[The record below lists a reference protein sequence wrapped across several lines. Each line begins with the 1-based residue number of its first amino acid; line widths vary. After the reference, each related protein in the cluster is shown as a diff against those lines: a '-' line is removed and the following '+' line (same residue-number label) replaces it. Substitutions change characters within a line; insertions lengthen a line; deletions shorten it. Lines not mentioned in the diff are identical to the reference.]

1 MEESQSTT
9 ALAGW
14 QQLMQQPEAINFAIF
29 MAFVIIAIF
38 AVYRLARDPARHQPP
53 RPVAKPK
60 PKAAPA
66 PVAKAEPKKVEAKK
80 PAPKPEPKKAEP
92 KKAEPKKVA
101 EKKPEPKKVAE
112 KKPEPKKAEP
122 KKVAEKKPEPKKAE
136 LKKVAEKKPEPKAAS
151 KPEAKKPEAKP
162 EPKKPEAEPKAETA
176 PKAEPAEPQMVA
188 ELKQDTKSSWLGR
201 LRSGLTKTRQSLQD
215 GIGQLITG
223 KVALTEDT
231 LEDIHELLFRSD
243 VGVETADELVDHIRS
258 SLKKADIKE
267 PTSDDIRAAL
277 KQRVG
282 EMLAAPIKGPVAK
295 AKSGPTVFLVV
306 GVNGVGKTTSIG
318 KLGARFLSEDK
329 TVMLAAADTFRAA
342 AIDQLKVWGE
352 RIGARVIHHQ
362 HNSDP
367 AAVVFDAVKAAK
379 AADVDV
385 LLIDTAGRLHNKKE
399 LMAELG
405 KINKV
410 IGKEIPDAP
419 HETWLVVDATTGQN
433 AHMQIKAFKE
443 VVALSGLVVTKLD
456 GTAKGGVVVGAC
468 HQFDL
473 PVRYIG
479 VGEQAADLR
488 EFSSEDF
495 AEMML

>member
-1 MEESQSTT
+1 MDESQTPQVVS
-9 ALAGW
+9 GW
-14 QQLMQQPEAINFAIF
+14 QQFAQQPDFNLY
-29 MAFVIIAIF
+29 VLIALVALLLVGVLVVFI
-38 AVYRLARDPARHQPP
+38 LARDPERHQPHSHMP
-53 RPVAKPK
+53 KRKTPIDDDVPAPKAKPVAKAK
-60 PKAAPA
+60 PA
-66 PVAKAEPKKVEAKK
+66 AKAEPKKPEPKKPEPKKAAKK
-80 PAPKPEPKKAEP
+80 PEPKKAAKPAAKVEPKKPEPKKAEP
-92 KKAEPKKVA
+92 KKAEPKPAAKA
-101 EKKPEPKKVAE
+101 EL

-122 KKVAEKKPEPKKAE
+122 KKPEPKK
-136 LKKVAEKKPEPKAAS
+136 VEPKQ
-151 KPEAKKPEAKP
+151 P
-162 EPKKPEAEPKAETA
+162 EPKKS
-176 PKAEPAEPQMVA
+176 EPAKEPDLVT
-188 ELKQDTKSSWLGR
+188 ELKKDDSKSWLGR
-201 LRSGLTKTRQSLQD
+201 LRSGLTKTRRQLQD
-215 GIGQLITG
+215 GLGQLITG
-223 KVALTEDT
+223 KVDLTEDT

-258 SLKKADIKE
+258 SLKKSGITQ
-267 PTSDDIRAAL
+267 PTSDDIRNAL
-277 KQRVG
+277 KERIS
-282 EMLAAPIKGPVAK
+282 EMLEAPTKNKGPVVT
-295 AKSGPTVFLVV
+295 AKSGPTVILIV

-352 RIGARVIHHQ
+352 RIGSRVIHHQ

-379 AADVDV
+379 AADVDL
-385 LLIDTAGRLHNKKE
+385 LLIDTAGRLHSKKE

-443 VVALSGLVVTKLD
+443 VVELSGLVVTKLD
-456 GTAKGGVVVGAC
+456 GTAKGGVVIGAC
-468 HQFDL
+468 HQFDM

-488 EFSSEDF
+488 EFSSTDF
-495 AEMML
+495 ADMMI